1 MKKARRLSHNGHKL
15 GTDAA
20 TETEGGAA
28 TIRNSQ
34 SIQAQTETRTDAPD
48 AKEIGETKDE
58 ESEPEPPNQSTP
70 GSVLDLAQ
78 KTAIEAYHASSNSR
92 GTGLELAVLDLRA
105 DRSGALLDV
114 AERIMKAARKTISEP
129 TAPPIAELT
138 WWPFKSINKRE
149 DTRDKA
155 RQKELSYA
163 AWVNARQ
170 MAYTRAKTGTS
181 PLHMSMDQVRAFGAR
196 VAQEKVGN
204 CLELSAL
211 TIWLLSH
218 PEEAHGA
225 EVDMVR
231 LGKRLPTADNGG
243 FASGDHAFV
252 VLNPP
257 EADENGGYP
266 GDFDDWG
273 EAIII
278 DPWANIACKARDF
291 PERWQEK
298 MRKWKRKGKEID
310 TVTKDGAGTR
320 PPDQE
325 PWIDGIV
332 VFEKISVTKA
342 PKPDPAPESGAT
354 ATHDADAGD
363 HHDRH
368 CAMCSVM

>member
-1 MKKARRLSHNGHKL
+1 MKKTRRLSHNGHKL
-15 GTDAA
+15 GTDAV

-34 SIQAQTETRTDAPD
+34 SIQTKAEAQTGAVD
-48 AKEIGETKDE
+48 AKGIGETKDE
-58 ESEPEPPNQSTP
+58 ESEPEPPARDKPS
-70 GSVLDLAQ
+70 SVLDLARD
-78 KTAIEAYHASSNSR
+78 KTAEAYHASSNSR
-92 GTGLELAVLDLRA
+92 GTGLELQVLDLRA
-105 DRSGALLDV
+105 HRSGALLDV
-114 AERIMKAARKTISEP
+114 AERIMKAARETISEP
-129 TAPPIAELT
+129 TAPPLAGLT
-138 WWPFKSINKRE
+138 WWPYKSINKRR
-149 DTRDKA
+149 DARDKA
-155 RQKELSYA
+155 RQQELSYA

-218 PEEAHGA
+218 PDEAPGA

-231 LGKRLPTADNGG
+231 LGKRLPTADNGD

-257 EADENGGYP
+257 KVDENGGYP

-291 PERWQEK
+291 PERWKEK

-320 PPDQE
+320 PPDQQ

-332 VFEKISVTKA
+332 VFEKISVTKS
-342 PKPDPAPESGAT
+342 PPPEPAPGGESTDEHGAGT
-354 ATHDADAGD
+354 GD
-363 HHDRH
+363 HHSRE
-368 CAMCSVM
+368 CAFCSVM